1 MMTSSPTQSCS
12 WRLSQTQKR
21 KMGKSLS
28 YFIFVRT
35 RMIPDEAF
43 KRLNG
48 LDEKWWLDAS
58 SEAGRICIHLELV

>member
-1 MMTSSPTQSCS
+1 M
-12 WRLSQTQKR
+12 
-21 KMGKSLS
+21 S